1 MMTTVSN
8 FEQSSVLKKESVT
21 LNTLAQHIQN
31 IRIIDGHEHLIPQK
45 DRQKMNADFFDL
57 LHYVRSDLI
66 TAGMSPAFFENGN
79 TMSDEEKAEVFL
91 EYWNKTKNTTYAQ
104 MLRWAVEDLYGM
116 NDWTKEGVVALS
128 AKVRQAS
135 QDPSLYH
142 RVLKEKAG
150 IDLAFTLIF
159 TTKVDFDLFRPV
171 MFMDHTFKLRSLQD
185 ITSVEK
191 VTGTTI
197 HEFED
202 YLKAV
207 DKLVERYVNEGMAA
221 TKIGAA
227 YWRTLHVEKPTLQE
241 AAKVFNQLKTFH
253 LGESLS
259 QQEAKPLQDY
269 IIHRI
274 IQRSIDF
281 EVPIQIHTGHQEPSV
296 SLNGNMVT
304 NSKVTDLIPLLLEY
318 KKAKFVL
325 LHGGYPYYHEF
336 LSIVKNFTNVYADL
350 TWCYILSPTATK
362 QLLCQIIEMV
372 PQNKIIGFG
381 GDYSQVEGTYAHAKL
396 ARKVL
401 TEVLTA
407 KVESKDLTEQEA
419 REFADH
425 ILRNNLIELYK
436 LDLKP
441 APAVRGKFSVST
453 S

>member
-1 MMTTVSN
+1 M
-8 FEQSSVLKKESVT
+8 
-21 LNTLAQHIQN
+21 NTLAQHIQN

-66 TAGMSPAFFENGN
+66 TAGLDSAFFERDNN
-79 TMSDEEKAEVFL
+79 MSDEEKAEIFL
-91 EYWNKTKNTTYAQ
+91 KYWNKTKNTTYAQ

-116 NDWTKEGVVALS
+116 NDWTKEGIVALS
-128 AKVRQAS
+128 ERVRKAS
-135 QDPSLYH
+135 QDPKLYE

-159 TTKVDFDLFRPV
+159 TTKVDFELFRPV
-171 MFMDHTFKLRSLQD
+171 MFMDHTFKLRTLQD
-185 ITSVEK
+185 IKSIEK
-191 VTGTTI
+191 LTGTI
-197 HEFED
+197 VHEFED
-202 YLKAV
+202 YLQV
-207 DKLVERYVNEGMAA
+207 LDKLIERYVKEGMAA

-227 YWRTLHVEKPTLQE
+227 YWRTLHVEKPTRQD
-241 AAKVFNQLKTFH
+241 AAKVFNQLKMFH

-259 QQEAKPLQDY
+259 QDEAKPLQDY
-269 IIHRI
+269 LIHRI

-281 EVPIQIHTGHQEPSV
+281 KMPIQIHTGHQEPSV
-296 SLNGNMVT
+296 SSNGNIIT
-304 NSKVTDLIPLLLEY
+304 NSKVTDLVPLLLEY
-318 KKAKFVL
+318 EEAIFVL
-325 LHGGYPYYHEF
+325 LHGGYPYYNEF
-336 LSIVKNFTNVYADL
+336 LSIVKNFANVYADL

-362 QLLCQIIEMV
+362 QLLSQMIEMV

-401 TEVLTA
+401 TEVLTE
-407 KVESKDLTEQEA
+407 KVESGELTEQEA
-419 REFADH
+419 CEFANN

-436 LDLKP
+436 LELKR
-441 APAVRGKFSVST
+441 APSIRGNISVST